1 MALLVCF
8 IEVLKK
14 PVKNRFLDRFLAK
27 KWPKITKNHAKCPKT
42 VLVQAPQAIAR
53 GAIFCVVL
61 GGW

>member
-14 PVKNRFLDRFLAK
+14 PVKSEYLDRFLAK

-42 VLVQAPQAIAR
+42 GCYEVIAR
-53 GAIFCVVL
+53 GAIPYVVL
-61 GGW
+61 GGG